1 MGLSMY
7 DASVPV
13 LKHMLGSLS
22 AILRKAAEHA
32 EAKKIAPEVLLNA
45 RLFPDM
51 FPLTRQVQIAT
62 DQAKGCVSRL
72 AGVEIPSYED
82 TESSFDELQDRIA
95 KTLAYLDSL
104 SPALFDGSEGRE
116 IVLTVRG
123 EPMTF
128 TGAHYLLQWVFP
140 NFYFHLTTAYDIL
153 RHSGIELGK
162 RDFLAG
168 GA

>member
-1 MGLSMY
+1 MSFSMY

-13 LKHMLGSLS
+13 FKHMLCSMS
-22 AILRKAAEHA
+22 AILRKAAAHA
-32 EAKKIAPEVLLNA
+32 EAKKIAPEALLNA

-51 FPLTRQVQIAT
+51 YPLTRQVQIAT

-82 TESSFDELQDRIA
+82 TETTFDELQARIA
-95 KTLAYLDSL
+95 KTLAYLDGL
-104 SPALFDGSEGRE
+104 SPAQFDGSESRD
-116 IVLTVRG
+116 ITLTVRG

-128 TGAHYLLQWVFP
+128 KGAHYLLQWVFP

-153 RHSGIELGK
+153 RHNGVEVGK

-168 GA
+168 GV